1 MPVGKRSITPVL
13 ADQPIHAASACVV
26 SVVASLD
33 LASFVAQ
40 VRASAIALL
49 PTKALNG
56 MSSADDL
63 AITTT
68 TV

>member
-1 MPVGKRSITPVL
+1 MRSMGTEG
-13 ADQPIHAASACVV
+13 ADQPIHPASACVV
-26 SVVASLD
+26 SVVAASD

-40 VRASAIALL
+40 VNASAIALL

>member
-1 MPVGKRSITPVL
+1 L
-13 ADQPIHAASACVV
+13 A
-26 SVVASLD
+26 SVVAQVNASSIASL
-33 LASFVAQ
+33 
-40 VRASAIALL
+40 
-49 PTKALNG
+49 PMKARNG

>member
-1 MPVGKRSITPVL
+1 
-13 ADQPIHAASACVV
+13 
-26 SVVASLD
+26 

-40 VRASAIALL
+40 VNASAIALL